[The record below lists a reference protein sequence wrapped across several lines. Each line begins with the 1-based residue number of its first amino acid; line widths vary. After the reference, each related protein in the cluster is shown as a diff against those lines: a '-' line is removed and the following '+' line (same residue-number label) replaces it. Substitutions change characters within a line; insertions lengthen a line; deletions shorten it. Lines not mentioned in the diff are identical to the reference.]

1 MICLPLRQKRCG
13 LCLPNKKPG
22 PIAAPRPNRRTVAA
36 PLLSHR
42 TVAVLRPEPGNRA
55 TIARLADARVDAVS
69 LPLFAVQAL
78 AWSLPDPTR
87 FDALVLTSANA
98 VRWAGDG
105 LAALR
110 GLPVHAVGQAT
121 AAAARD
127 SGFDIMATG
136 DADAD
141 ALLAAMARAGI
152 TRALHLGGRESMI
165 TPGQGSGAIVR
176 QSIPV
181 YASEPVPVPPR
192 ALAAVAGGVAL
203 LHSPRAARRLA
214 ALMAA
219 AGFARSRITIAA
231 LSPAVAMAAGDGWSA
246 IWTAP
251 VPSDEALVRLVAET
265 VCAP

>member
-1 MICLPLRQKRCG
+1 MICLPLRQKQCG
-13 LCLPNKKPG
+13 LCLPNKKSG
-22 PIAAPRPNRRTVAA
+22 PVATPRPDR
-36 PLLSHR
+36 R

-55 TIARLADARVDAVS
+55 TIARLADAGVDAVS

-78 AWSLPDPTR
+78 DWSLPDPAS

-105 LAALR
+105 LSALR

-121 AAAARD
+121 ATAARD
-127 SGFDIMATG
+127 AGFDIMATG

-152 TRALHLGGRESMI
+152 SRALHLGGRESMI
-165 TPGQGSGAIVR
+165 TPGQGAGAIVR

-181 YASEPVPVPPR
+181 YASEPVPVPAR
-192 ALAAVAGGVAL
+192 ALAALAGGVAL

-214 ALMAA
+214 TLMDA
-219 AGFARSRITIAA
+219 AGFARSLITIAA
-231 LSPAVAMAAGDGWSA
+231 LSPAVAMAAGGGWSA
-246 IWTAP
+246 IWSAS

-265 VCAP
+265 VCTP

>member
-1 MICLPLRQKRCG
+1 MICLPLPQKRCG
-13 LCLPNKKPG
+13 RCLPNKEPG
-22 PIAAPRPNRRTVAA
+22 PVAAPRPNRRTFAG
-36 PLLSHR
+36 PRPNRR
-42 TVAVLRPEPGNRA
+42 TVAVLRPEPGNHA
-55 TIARLADARVDAVS
+55 TIARLANAGIDAVS

-78 AWSLPDPTR
+78 AWSPPDPAG

-121 AAAARD
+121 ATAARD
-127 SGFDIMATG
+127 AGFDIMAVG

-141 ALLAAMARAGI
+141 ALLAAMGHAGI
-152 TRALHLGGRESMI
+152 TRALHLGGRESMV
-165 TPGQGSGAIVR
+165 TPGEGSGEIVR
-176 QSIPV
+176 ESIPV

-192 ALAAVAGGVAL
+192 ALAALADGVAL

-214 ALMAA
+214 ALIDAT
-219 AGFARSRITIAA
+219 GFARTRITLAA
-231 LSPAVAMAAGDGWSA
+231 LSPAVAVAAGNGWSA

-251 VPSDEALVRLVAET
+251 VPSDEALVRMVAESL
-265 VCAP
+265 CAR

>member
-1 MICLPLRQKRCG
+1 M
-13 LCLPNKKPG
+13 PNKEPG
-22 PIAAPRPNRRTVAA
+22 PVAAPRPNRRTVA
-36 PLLSHR
+36 
-42 TVAVLRPEPGNRA
+42 VLRPEPSNHT
-55 TIARLADARVDAVS
+55 TIARLADVGVDAVS

-78 AWSLPDPTR
+78 AWSPPDPAD

-110 GLPVHAVGQAT
+110 GLPVHAVGHATAT
-121 AAAARD
+121 AARD
-127 SGFDIMATG
+127 AGLDIMATG

-141 ALLAAMARAGI
+141 ALLAAMARTGI
-152 TRALHLGGRESMI
+152 TCALHLGGRESMM
-165 TPGQGSGAIVR
+165 TPGQGAGGIVR
-176 QSIPV
+176 QSISV

-214 ALMAA
+214 ALIDAT
-219 AGFARSRITIAA
+219 GFARSRITLAA
-231 LSPAVAMAAGDGWSA
+231 LSPAVAMAAGNGWSA

-265 VCAP
+265 LCAR

>member
-13 LCLPNKKPG
+13 PCLPNRKPG
-22 PIAAPRPNRRTVAA
+22 PVASPRPNR
-36 PLLSHR
+36 R

-55 TIARLADARVDAVS
+55 TIARLTDAGVDAVS

-78 AWSLPDPTR
+78 AWSLPDPAR

-98 VRWAGDG
+98 VRWAGEG

-121 AAAARD
+121 ATAAQDA
-127 SGFDIMATG
+127 GFDIMATG
-136 DADAD
+136 NAGAD

-165 TPGQGSGAIVR
+165 TPGEGAGAIVR

-192 ALAAVAGGVAL
+192 ALAALAGGVAL
-203 LHSPRAARRLA
+203 LHSPRAARRFT
-214 ALMAA
+214 ALMDA

-231 LSPAVAMAAGDGWSA
+231 LSPAVAMAAGGGWSA

-251 VPSDEALVRLVAET
+251 VPSDAALVRLVAET
-265 VCAP
+265 LCTP

>member
-13 LCLPNKKPG
+13 LCLPNKKSG
-22 PIAAPRPNRRTVAA
+22 PVATPRPDR
-36 PLLSHR
+36 R

-55 TIARLADARVDAVS
+55 TIARLADAGVDAVS

-78 AWSLPDPTR
+78 AWSLPDPAS

-105 LAALR
+105 LSALR

-121 AAAARD
+121 ATAARD
-127 SGFDIMATG
+127 AGFDIMATG

-152 TRALHLGGRESMI
+152 SRALHLGGRESVI
-165 TPGQGSGAIVR
+165 TPGEGSGAIVR

-181 YASEPVPVPPR
+181 YASEPVPVPAR
-192 ALAAVAGGVAL
+192 ALAALAGGVAL

-214 ALMAA
+214 TLMDA
-219 AGFARSRITIAA
+219 AGFARSLIAIAA
-231 LSPAVAMAAGDGWSA
+231 LSPAVAMAAGGGWSA
-246 IWTAP
+246 IWSAS

-265 VCAP
+265 VCTP